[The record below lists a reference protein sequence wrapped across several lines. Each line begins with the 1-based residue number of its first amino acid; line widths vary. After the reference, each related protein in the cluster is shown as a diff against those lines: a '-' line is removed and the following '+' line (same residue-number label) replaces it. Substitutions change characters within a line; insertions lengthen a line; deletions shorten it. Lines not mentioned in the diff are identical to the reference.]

1 MVYSTGYL
9 VLSCGCTD
17 CFPSAMFFNLHDA
30 MEWGNS
36 NACNPEGYTIKQ
48 IDISSLAISDD

>member
-1 MVYSTGYL
+1 
-9 VLSCGCTD
+9 
-17 CFPSAMFFNLHDA
+17 